1 MRAEANL
8 DPEKRYE
15 QSARSNPCSSAPQ
28 EVCHRKIALGAGNLR
43 ISSRNL
49 IPGLEETP
57 KTYVQLSDSYPH
69 DGCLLQI
76 WPRAR
81 I

>member
-8 DPEKRYE
+8 DPEKRFW
-15 QSARSNPCSSAPQ
+15 QSGRTDPCSCAAQ
-28 EVCHRKIALGAGNLR
+28 EVCHPKIAPGAGDLW

-57 KTYVQLSDSYPH
+57 ETYVQLSDSYPQPE
-69 DGCLLQI
+69 CWIQVL
-76 WPRAR
+76 PRAR